1 MKPWICVAL
10 LGALTLTTC
19 IRASAEDIDQLGDE
33 ILLRQIELEK
43 LNQQIHLEITRP
55 MFGRE
60 KRTWLWDFSNAIPT
74 EGGLIAAMAVFY
86 VHANNKTKI
95 VEGLS
100 THGPIQGKVSVANE
114 APGGAVAGTLIP
126 QIAGQVFGGAGSLF
140 ELGLR
145 CYHSRRMHQLHLNRK
160 SVTMRAQLLM
170 HQIGDLESKFEHQAL
185 GSDNSQFYLSELK
198 VLRTLDR
205 HAIDRYRYV
214 QGEAIGI
221 ATANSLEDSTSV
233 IRNIVVTVCN
243 AINTAAVL
251 NNDRTFNGQGSILN
265 LVAASMITIRPIVS
279 TFGAFTAKRISARL
293 CRKAFPELS
302 SNSADGPFKQSF
314 EELKSTKGF
323 DSSAQ
328 IQKRMIVYELEAKNI
343 AEEDSLASFEKAA
356 DNKVIFNRLRETIYG
371 PTKMTQS
378 IMSISSNL
386 RKVDNPSSSNRIS
399 AASNTIYTCGQVYNI
414 AELLKQ
420 RIAEDKRHAHLK
432 KEAMLPEQ
440 RIARTI
446 STYDLITSK
455 LAH

>member
-1 MKPWICVAL
+1 
-10 LGALTLTTC
+10 
-19 IRASAEDIDQLGDE
+19 
-33 ILLRQIELEK
+33 LRQIELEK
-43 LNQQIHLEITRP
+43 LNQEIHLEITRP

-60 KRTWLWDFSNAIPT
+60 KRTWLWDFSHAIPT

-100 THGPIQGKVSVANE
+100 THGPIHNKVSVANE
-114 APGGAVAGTLIP
+114 APGGAVARTLIP
-126 QIAGQVFGGAGSLF
+126 QIAGQVFGGTGSLF

-145 CYHSRRMHQLHLNRK
+145 
-160 SVTMRAQLLM
+160 
-170 HQIGDLESKFEHQAL
+170 
-185 GSDNSQFYLSELK
+185 
-198 VLRTLDR
+198 
-205 HAIDRYRYV
+205 
-214 QGEAIGI
+214 
-221 ATANSLEDSTSV
+221 
-233 IRNIVVTVCN
+233 
-243 AINTAAVL
+243 
-251 NNDRTFNGQGSILN
+251 
-265 LVAASMITIRPIVS
+265 
-279 TFGAFTAKRISARL
+279 
-293 CRKAFPELS
+293 
-302 SNSADGPFKQSF
+302 
-314 EELKSTKGF
+314 
-323 DSSAQ
+323 
-328 IQKRMIVYELEAKNI
+328 
-343 AEEDSLASFEKAA
+343 
-356 DNKVIFNRLRETIYG
+356 FNRLRETIYG

-446 STYDLITSK
+446 STYDLLTSQ